1 MNIHIL
7 GAHNSESLNSRFVC
21 LLIDDVLAIDAGGL
35 TSGLSWPAQQKLRAI
50 LLTHQHYDHIR
61 DIPAIA
67 INRFFRES
75 TIDIYST
82 RFVHDALSSHLL
94 NGLLYP
100 NFMEIPEAKPAVR
113 FTVIEPYKT
122 EQIEGYQV
130 LPVTVNHS
138 RLTVGYQVVSPDNK
152 TVFYTADTGAG
163 LTACWEYISPQLL
176 IIETTLPDRYQEFA
190 TQSGHLTPTM
200 LGREL
205 TDFRQ
210 LKDYLPEVVVVHMDP
225 ELETEIAAEI
235 AVVARELNI
244 PINLAY
250 EGMQIEF

>member
-1 MNIHIL
+1 MNVRIL
-7 GAHNSESLNSRFVC
+7 GAHNSESLNSRYVC

-35 TSGLSWPAQQKLRAI
+35 TSALSWQAQQKLKAI

-67 INRFFRES
+67 INRFYRES

-82 RFVHDALSSHLL
+82 RFVYDVLSTHLL

-100 NFMEIPEAKPAVR
+100 NFMEIPEAKPTVR

-122 EQIEGYQV
+122 EQVEAYQV
-130 LPVTVNHS
+130 LPVKVNHS
-138 RLTVGYQVVSPDNK
+138 RFTVGYQVVSPDNK
-152 TVFYTADTGAG
+152 AVFYTADTGPG
-163 LTACWEYISPQLL
+163 LTNCWEQVSPQLL
-176 IIETTLPDRYQEFA
+176 IIETTVPDRYQESA
-190 TQSGHLTPTM
+190 AQSGHLTPTI

-205 TDFRQ
+205 TSFRQ
-210 LKDYLPEVVVVHMDP
+210 LKDYLPEVVVVHMAP

-235 AVVARELNI
+235 AVIARELNT
-244 PINLAY
+244 PITLAY
-250 EGMQIEF
+250 EGMQIDF